1 MTIGDTFT
9 SSLVEKA
16 KVIVFNLK
24 LDTKLYTCSINGT
37 GIRELNVTNIFNNS
51 DGYIMASFHVTR
63 NGNTLS
69 FDDVREINN
78 TGVAK
83 TTNTPNDSYKINGI
97 TLIL

>member
-9 SSLVEKA
+9 STLVEKA
-16 KVIVFNLK
+16 KVILFNLK
-24 LDTKLYTCSINGT
+24 HDTKLYTCSINGS
-37 GIRELNVTNIFNNS
+37 GIRELNITNIFNNS
-51 DGYIMASFHVTR
+51 VGYTMASFHVTR

-78 TGVAK
+78 NGVA
-83 TTNTPNDSYKINGI
+83 NTVNSPNESYKINGI